1 MTRHSIKVIRR
12 TFDELEH
19 SASLDRNSSILKI
32 DINPSRSIEISTIYF
47 RAGYLPNEYNAT
59 RYDTR
64 FLLERSRAIKCPTIP
79 LLLAGAKKVQE
90 VLTRPGILEYFLD
103 NEEKYGKEGLSNEA
117 ISELRE
123 NFMEMWGLGVGEDMI
138 TKDAEAMK
146 SGKET
151 FGIQKARESAMSLVL
166 KPQREGGGNNIYKEA
181 IPAFLDRLPPK
192 ERESWVAMRLIQSP
206 DCGNYLVRSA
216 TTDSVDVRL
225 PVKAV
230 TTSELGIFGW
240 ALFGGP
246 DQSVDEREVGSLLR
260 TKAKEINEGG
270 VASGFSV
277 LDSVLLVD
285 D

>member
-19 SASLDRNSSILKI
+19 SVSVDPGSSVLKI

-47 RAGYLPNEYNAT
+47 RAGYLPIEYNAA

-79 LLLAGAKKVQE
+79 LQLAGAKKVQE
-90 VLTRPGILEYFLD
+90 VLTRPGVLEYFLA
-103 NEEKYGKEGLSNEA
+103 NEDKYGKEGLSNED
-117 ISELRE
+117 ISELRGS
-123 NFMEMWGLGVGEDMI
+123 FMEMWGLGVSEDMT

-146 SGKET
+146 SGRET

-181 IPAFLDRLPPK
+181 IPTFLDRLPPK
-192 ERESWVAMRLIQSP
+192 ERQSWVAMRLIQSP
-206 DCGNYLVRSA
+206 DCGNYLVRSGS
-216 TTDSVDVRL
+216 TDVDVHL
-225 PVKAV
+225 PVKAI

-246 DQSVDEREVGSLLR
+246 GQLVDEREVGSLLR

-270 VASGFSV
+270 VMSGFSV

-285 D
+285 G